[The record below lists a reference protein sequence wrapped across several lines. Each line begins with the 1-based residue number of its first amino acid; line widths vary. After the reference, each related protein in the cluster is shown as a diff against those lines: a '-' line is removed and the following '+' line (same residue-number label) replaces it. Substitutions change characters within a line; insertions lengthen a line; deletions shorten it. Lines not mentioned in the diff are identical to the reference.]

1 MKQRILIILLSFGVI
16 LPSISAFSQS
26 LKDSLWIVVST
37 SRNDSVKAD
46 AYNDLI
52 WEYMGV
58 NNDSALIVAKKGIEI
73 AEKIGYKKGLANAHR
88 YIGLVYERV
97 SNYAKALYHQKVSL
111 QLCEELNFKPGI
123 ANTLNNIAVIY
134 QHLGDYKKALEYQ
147 EKSLKLCEETDQ
159 KEGIAACLGNIGNI
173 YNSVGAKEKAL
184 QNYLKALKMYEELG
198 NEHGIAVSM
207 GNIGNLYKD
216 KANYEL
222 AEEFLLKSLKTHE
235 KTGNTQ
241 GMAIAMQ
248 SAGDCYFKLGDYE
261 KALQYF
267 TNSVKLAAETGAINT
282 ERDSYYGMYQIY
294 KKRNNTSLALKYH
307 EEFVRLNDSLTVQEK
322 NEDINTVKMQFELE
336 KQEAE
341 LKQKAKAEQ
350 EKILAIAEEKERAQR
365 LETEIADQKKL
376 TIIYISIGGLI
387 LVAVFS
393 AFLFS
398 RFQITKRQKNII
410 ERQKQEV
417 DEKHKQITDSINYAQ
432 RIQAAI
438 LPSESDVQKLLSE
451 SFVYFHPRDIVSGD
465 FYWINETNG
474 SVILAVGDCTGHGV
488 PGGFMSMLGNSFLN
502 EIIIEKNITEP
513 AQILNSLREKIMSAL
528 KQTGSNAESKDGMD
542 IVLCRLDKNTL
553 LLTYAA
559 ANNDFYLVRQNMLT
573 EMKADKMPIGYQSD
587 VYTSFVQHEVRLQ
600 KNDSVY
606 LFTDGYADQFG
617 GPSGKKFKYQQL
629 EKLLSEIST
638 LSTDLQKEK
647 LENAF
652 VEWKT
657 NYEQVDD
664 VCVIG
669 IKI

>member
-1 MKQRILIILLSFGVI
+1 MNSRFFRIWLIAAVVLTTNTG
-16 LPSISAFSQS
+16 FSQS
-26 LKDSLWIVVST
+26 NADSLLNIVLT
-37 SRNDSVKAD
+37 AKNDSVKVD
-46 AYNDLI
+46 AYNELI

-58 NNDSALIVAKKGIEI
+58 NNDTALMFAKKGIEL
-73 AEKIGYKKGLANAHR
+73 AEKINYKKGLANSHR
-88 YIGLVYERV
+88 YAGLIYERI
-97 SNYAKALYHQKVSL
+97 SNYAKALYHQKISL
-111 QLCEELNFKPGI
+111 KLCEEMDFKPGI

-134 QHLGDYKKALEYQ
+134 QHLADYKKALEYQ

-184 QNYLKALKMYEELG
+184 QNYQKALKMDEELG
-198 NEHGIAVSM
+198 NKYGIGVSM
-207 GNIGNLYKD
+207 GNIGNIYKD
-216 KANYEL
+216 KGNYEL
-222 AEEFLLKSLKTHE
+222 ALEYQLKSLEVRTE
-235 KTGNTQ
+235 IGNTQ

-248 SAGDCYFKLGDYE
+248 SIGDCYFRLGQYD
-261 KALQYF
+261 KALKYLSE
-267 TNSVKLAAETGAINT
+267 SVKHSQETGAINT
-282 ERDSYYGMYQIY
+282 ERDAYFGLYEIN

-307 EEFVRLNDSLTVQEK
+307 EEFVRLNDSLAVQEK
-322 NEDINTVKMQFELE
+322 NEDINNLKTQFALD

-341 LKQKAKAEQ
+341 LKQKSKAEQ
-350 EKILAIAEEKERAQR
+350 EKIQAIADEKAKATK
-365 LETEIADQKKL
+365 LEAEIENQKKL
-376 TIIYISIGGLI
+376 TVIYISIGGLV
-387 LVAVFS
+387 LVVVFS
-393 AFLFS
+393 GFLFS
-398 RFQITKRQKNII
+398 RFQITKKQKNII
-410 ERQKQEV
+410 EKQKQEV

-438 LPSESDVQKLLSE
+438 LPSESDVQKLLDE
-451 SFVYFHPRDIVSGD
+451 SFVYFQPRDIVSGD
-465 FYWINETNG
+465 FYWINEANG

-513 AQILNSLREKIMSAL
+513 AQVLNALREKIMSAL
-528 KQTGSNAESKDGMD
+528 KQTGSNADTKDGMD
-542 IVLCRLDKNTL
+542 IVLCKIDRKKN

-559 ANNDFYLVRQNMLT
+559 ANNNFYLVRNDELN

-587 VYTSFVQHEVRLQ
+587 VFASFNQREIPLQ

-617 GPSGKKFKYQQL
+617 GPAGKKFKYQQL
-629 EKLLSEIST
+629 EKLFLEISRQT
-638 LSTDLQKEK
+638 SLQQKNK
-647 LENAF
+647 LETTF
-652 VEWKT
+652 VEWKS